1 MGAGRALSIHAGQRT
16 GREMQ
21 AGNAV
26 GQFTEVTGNA
36 FLISSVIKL
45 LLVFVVVLVVVA
57 MLTLLERKI
66 SAWMQDRIGPNRV
79 GPGGLL
85 QPAADGLKNIL
96 KEESNPGEAHPV
108 FFTLAPMLSIT
119 PAMVTFAVIPF
130 ASPLPIGGGRVV
142 PMMLA
147 DLPVGILFLLAFSSL
162 GVYGIVL
169 AGWASSNKYALLGGL
184 RAGAQMI
191 SYEISLGLSLMSVF
205 FLVGNVGLDEVVYT
219 QQKMN
224 LWFALPLSAS
234 FFFFWISCFAE
245 TNRLPFDLPEAESEL
260 VTGYHTEYSA
270 MKFSMFFIAEYAHV
284 LTVSMLMATLFLGG
298 WDIPGWGRDDMALI
312 DGVWVGPDPA
322 WWLTLITLGMFAIK
336 TFFFIMVFMLV
347 RWTVPRFRYD
357 QVMDLGWK
365 IMLPVALAVVAVT
378 AATVLALDSMGQPFV
393 EVGPTGARGY
403 FTLAGGL
410 VLTAV
415 NGVMLFIVLWLM
427 DKGQTL
433 EGTGS
438 MEDKRIA
445 ARERARRRAEAMRV
459 ALTTPR
465 AGAR

>member
-1 MGAGRALSIHAGQRT
+1 MQQAGQ
-16 GREMQ
+16 
-21 AGNAV
+21 AV
-26 GQFTEVTGNA
+26 AKYAEVTGTA
-36 FLISSVIKL
+36 FLVSSVVKL
-45 LLVFVVVLVVVA
+45 LVIFVAVLVIVA
-57 MLTLLERKI
+57 MLTLLERKV
-66 SAWMQDRIGPNRV
+66 SAWMQDRLGPNRV

-96 KEESNPGEAHPV
+96 KEESNPGEVNKV

-130 ASPLPIGGGRVV
+130 AAPLPTPWGVV
-142 PMMLA
+142 PMMIA

-162 GVYGIVL
+162 GVYGIVV

-191 SYEISLGLSLMSVF
+191 SYEIALGLSLMSVF
-205 FLVGNVGLDEVVYT
+205 FLVGNVGLDDIVYA
-219 QQKMN
+219 QQRMN
-224 LWFALPLSAS
+224 LWFALPLSVS
-234 FFFFWISCFAE
+234 FFFFWIASFAE
-245 TNRLPFDLPEAESEL
+245 TNRLPFDRPEAESEL

-270 MKFSMFFIAEYAHV
+270 MKFSMFFIAEYSHV
-284 LTVSMLMATLFLGG
+284 LVVSALMATLFLGG
-298 WDIPGWGRDDMALI
+298 WDIPGWSGDDMGI
-312 DGVWVGPDPA
+312 VDGVLVGATPA
-322 WWLTLITLGMFAIK
+322 VWITLLTLVAFCLK

-365 IMLPVALAVVAVT
+365 IMLPVALAVVVVT
-378 AATVLALDSMGQPFV
+378 AATVLALDSAGAPFV
-393 EVGPTGARGY
+393 EVLPNGARGS
-403 FTLAGGL
+403 FTVWGGL

-415 NGVMLFIVLWLM
+415 NGVMLFAVLWLM
-427 DKGQTL
+427 DRGHTL
-433 EGTGS
+433 AGTGS
-438 MEDKRIA
+438 MEDKRTA

-459 ALTTPR
+459 HLTTPR